1 MALSPPNDL
10 NHDPGDFEEA
20 FRVIKVDENTWVGAH
35 PLRLPIA
42 GARGVYGG
50 HTCAQ
55 TLLVAMESAPG
66 FIPHS
71 FHSHFIKAG
80 SHKIPYTFKVT
91 RLHDGRNFCMRE
103 IKVIQKDVIIYTAL
117 SSLIKKGKTVTSGD
131 LNIMHPPPPLFRKYP
146 DPSELR
152 VITHTDFV
160 RNAFSKEFEDY
171 TLCPEEDNLRAAER
185 WITVWSGLQQPKKSN
200 MVDPKYNYVGLADL
214 SDSALLTTLARVL
227 HLHWNPTVENPY
239 ESFDEDKDARNIMNV
254 TLNALHIFHYNAMSL
269 DHHLYF
275 HSDDFNAFN
284 IVKDWLTL
292 TYQFKI
298 LRNNRALVRGYFYN
312 KEGNCVATVIQEG
325 LTYMRPGVPNKH
337 RI

>member
-185 WITVWSGLQQPKKSN
+185 WITVWSGLQQPK
-200 MVDPKYNYVGLADL
+200 L
-214 SDSALLTTLARVL
+214 
-227 HLHWNPTVENPY
+227 
-239 ESFDEDKDARNIMNV
+239 
-254 TLNALHIFHYNAMSL
+254 
-269 DHHLYF
+269 
-275 HSDDFNAFN
+275 
-284 IVKDWLTL
+284 
-292 TYQFKI
+292 
-298 LRNNRALVRGYFYN
+298 
-312 KEGNCVATVIQEG
+312 
-325 LTYMRPGVPNKH
+325 
-337 RI
+337 